1 MRSSCVRFMRKLLR
15 VSHSRLSRW
24 RHSGLS
30 KTGKR
35 VLLRELNLAGRQ
47 GFEPRY
53 RGPESGSRVSVRFDR
68 LRFPRFLAT
77 TRRFGPVRLA
87 RLPCSLSH
95 PVSNRCLQSRL
106 SRFRN
111 HRTDAFG
118 WGRRGHGLDVSPEAI
133 RRTAHRR
140 FMTPELYAASDL
152 AGRNGRLNTYR
163 SIAITRLLQAPN
175 V

>member
-111 HRTDAFG
+111 HRTDAFLLRLG
-118 WGRRGHGLDVSPEAI
+118 TARARPRRLTRSDTAYSAPAIHDAGAVRGFRSCWPE
-133 RRTAHRR
+133 R
-140 FMTPELYAASDL
+140 
-152 AGRNGRLNTYR
+152 
-163 SIAITRLLQAPN
+163 
-175 V
+175 